1 MSSLTLPPP
10 SVVCRCCDRPL
21 PACDGGRLPAIV
33 VVLEPFHG
41 EGYVVVLFLVR
52 VEEAVV
58 LLRRGAGLLVL
69 VEEGEKVDREV
80 GLQPQ
85 A

>member
-10 SVVCRCCDRPL
+10 SVVCRCHDHPL

-41 EGYVVVLFLVR
+41 EVYAVVLVLVR

-58 LLRRGAGLLVL
+58 LLRRGAGLLL
-69 VEEGEKVDREV
+69 VEEGEQVDREV
-80 GLQPQ
+80 DLQPQ